1 MRAVRQH
8 AYGSPFVVEEVPPP
22 EAGPKEVVVTVTA
35 AAVNPLDV
43 WIARGT
49 VPAAG
54 PLPRTAGCEGAG
66 RTPDGRRVV
75 FRGAGLGLVRDGAWA
90 EQVAVPLVHCV
101 DVPDGVDDASA
112 TSLGIAGI
120 TALDALDLGQVSAPS
135 TVVVLGAS
143 GGVGDLACQL
153 ARARGATV
161 IAQTGTP
168 GRTARLSRVADH
180 VVVADDTGLAEA
192 VRSVAPDGVDVV
204 LDGLSGGYTGQAL
217 ELLKPFGRIV
227 VYGASAGPTIS
238 FGSQSFYRRNA
249 SVIGYSGLA
258 HGPGELAWRFG
269 VLLAEVAAGRLEVT
283 VADRLGLEDANEAVE
298 RLAARRVGGKL
309 VLVP

>member
-8 AYGSPFVVEEVPPP
+8 AYGTPFVVEEVAAP
-22 EAGPKEVVVTVTA
+22 EPGPKEAVVTVTA

-43 WIARGT
+43 WISQGT
-49 VPAAG
+49 LAAAG

-66 RTPDGRRVV
+66 RLPDGRRVA
-75 FRGAGLGLVRDGAWA
+75 FRGGGLGLVRDGAWA

-101 DVPDGVDDASA
+101 DIPDGVDDAVA

-120 TALDALDLGQVSAPS
+120 TALDALDLGRVERGS
-135 TVVVLGAS
+135 TVLVLGAS

-161 IAQTGTP
+161 VAQTGTE
-168 GRTARLSRVADH
+168 ARRPRLASIADH
-180 VVVADDTGLAEA
+180 VVVAEDADLVDAVRAEA
-192 VRSVAPDGVDVV
+192 SDGVDVV
-204 LDGLSGGYTGQAL
+204 LDGLSGGYTGASV

-238 FGSQSFYRRNA
+238 LSSQPFYRRNA
-249 SVIGYSGLA
+249 SVIGYSGLP
-258 HGPGELAWRFG
+258 HGPGEVAWRFA
-269 VLLAEVAAGRLEVT
+269 VLLAEAAAGRLDVAI
-283 VADRLGLEDANEAVE
+283 ADRLGLADANEAVARLVE
-298 RLAARRVGGKL
+298 RRAAGKQ